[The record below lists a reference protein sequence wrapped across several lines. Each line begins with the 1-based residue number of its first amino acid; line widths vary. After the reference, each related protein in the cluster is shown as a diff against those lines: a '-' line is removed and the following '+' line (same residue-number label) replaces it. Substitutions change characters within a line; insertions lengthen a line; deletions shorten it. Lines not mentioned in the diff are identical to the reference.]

1 MENQNEGTDTAGQDA
16 AVEAAAAR
24 VEAKAEEIQTKA
36 EAVAGRVLN
45 DAGSQRA
52 AIAELSRQVA
62 ELAANQGRVI
72 DIIRAMG
79 WDV

>member
-52 AIAELSRQVA
+52 ASSQRTK
-62 ELAANQGRVI
+62 AA
-72 DIIRAMG
+72 
-79 WDV
+79 